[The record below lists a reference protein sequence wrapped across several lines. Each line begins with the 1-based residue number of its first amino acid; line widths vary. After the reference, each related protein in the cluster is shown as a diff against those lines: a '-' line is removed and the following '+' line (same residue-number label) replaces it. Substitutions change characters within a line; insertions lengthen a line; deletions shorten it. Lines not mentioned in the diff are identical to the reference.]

1 MLKLLN
7 IYGWTDE
14 QLVMNKYYIY
24 IGYIVSIHSAH
35 TQMHVQHT

>member
-7 IYGWTDE
+7 IYGWTDG

-24 IGYIVSIHSAH
+24 IGYIVSIHSTD
-35 TQMHVQHT
+35 TQIHPQHT